1 MATVVD
7 SRPIML
13 FVMRWRLLKL
23 DLSYAVGELF
33 IVTVGVLIAL
43 ALDGWND
50 NRLAH
55 IEESRTIDRL
65 ISDLQE
71 DLERLRG
78 QADALDGKEASLL
91 RLRAIL
97 SSADPA
103 GAAPI
108 VDAARFL
115 QDVIDG
121 ARYGRNQIEARRT
134 TFGELLSSG
143 RFGLIRDPE
152 LRELINEYYDFDTSV
167 GQRIDSRETDFPAL
181 SYLLVPREDEENVE
195 RVRDQ
200 AALDSSLTD
209 AELERLAI
217 RVTDS
222 RLADELIG
230 ELNLA
235 RYVRTIGG
243 RVDARCRELLAR
255 LEQYRESIS

>member
-1 MATVVD
+1 M
-7 SRPIML
+7 P

-23 DLSYAVGELF
+23 DLSYAIGELF

-71 DLERLRG
+71 DLERLRS

-91 RLRAIL
+91 RLQAIL
-97 SSADPA
+97 LSADP
-103 GAAPI
+103 
-108 VDAARFL
+108 VDAAATVDTVAFL

-134 TFGELLSSG
+134 TFSELLSSG

-167 GQRIDSRETDFPAL
+167 RQRIDSRETDFPAL
-181 SYLLVPREDEENVE
+181 SYLLVPRENEENLE

-200 AALDSSLTD
+200 AVVYTSLTE
-209 AELERLAI
+209 AELQRLAT
-217 RVTDS
+217 RVIDS
-222 RLADELIG
+222 RLAEEIIG

-255 LEQYRESIS
+255 LERYRETIG